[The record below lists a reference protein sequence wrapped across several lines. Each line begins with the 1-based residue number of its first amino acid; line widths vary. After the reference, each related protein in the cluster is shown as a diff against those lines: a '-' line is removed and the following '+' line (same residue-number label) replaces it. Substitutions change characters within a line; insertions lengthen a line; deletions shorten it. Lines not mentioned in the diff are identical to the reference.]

1 MVIFMKRLFY
11 LIALLPLFVACT
23 NEELGEGVVINNNDK
38 TPTQVKNVL
47 PSTEVFVQGSLV
59 NYNSTRREFVMDAD
73 EGYGVGKWPHIDVA
87 EGWEAAHFTIRIDN
101 GFPGVV
107 NQAVE
112 QYWSKKSKSGPQN
125 LGKVFTDFPW
135 GTYNDRDLDYTKID
149 QKTGYNKGKFRYVL
163 DPSGYRVNKAIKEV
177 PDMKA
182 YLTWLKD
189 NGAKEKNALIY
200 VLNHWDDY
208 KIVWY
213 VAKEVGGNYLWHVN
227 GIFVEKDKTPEDIWE
242 KIKED
247 VDKDLDISKENVTEN
262 VEIDIHK
269 QEHSD
274 WNEIK
279 TSVHIRA
286 DVENVQITIPIEY
299 KNIVEA
305 DDFSIR
311 IYNKYISGIEI
322 KNMIVHD
329 VNEGII
335 ITIDN
340 IDPTLINMLKDKYG
354 DGLTVEIHSYCK
366 EEDGIWEAMKK
377 TKIALGK
384 ASLLKYQ
391 ITSAD
396 ATENAT
402 KIVKASTTPV
412 TSETF

>member
-1 MVIFMKRLFY
+1 MKRLFY
-11 LIALLPLFVACT
+11 LIALLPLMVACT
-23 NEELGEGVVINNNDK
+23 NENDEENFVFNRNNNQTNTVVANK
-38 TPTQVKNVL
+38 L

-59 NYNSTRREFVMDAD
+59 NFNSTRREFVMDAD
-73 EGYGVGKWPHIDVA
+73 EGYGVGKWPHIDEA
-87 EGWEAAHFTIRIDN
+87 EGWEAAKFTIRIDA
-101 GFPGVV
+101 GYPGVV
-107 NQAVE
+107 DQPTE
-112 QYWSKKSKSGPQN
+112 LYWSKKTKTDPQN
-125 LGKVFTDFPW
+125 LGKVFISFPW
-135 GTYNDRDLDYTKID
+135 NTYNDRDFDYTKIQ
-149 QKTGYNKGKFRYVL
+149 QKTGNHIGEFRYIL

-177 PDMKA
+177 PDMYA
-182 YLTWLKD
+182 YLTWLKGH
-189 NGAKEKNALIY
+189 GAEEKDALTYI
-200 VLNHWDDY
+200 LNHWDDY
-208 KIVWY
+208 KIIWY
-213 VAKEVGGNYLWHVN
+213 VAKEVAGNHLWHVN
-227 GIFVEKDKTPEDIWE
+227 GIFVEKSKTPEDIWE
-242 KIKED
+242 DIKDEI
-247 VDKDLDISKENVTEN
+247 KDDMDISEENVTEN

-269 QEHSD
+269 QEHED

-299 KNIVEA
+299 SNIVEA

-311 IYNKYISGIEI
+311 IYNKYISGVEI

-329 VNEGII
+329 EKEGII
-335 ITIDN
+335 ISIDN
-340 IDPTLINMLKDKYG
+340 IDPTLINMLKEKYG

>member
-1 MVIFMKRLFY
+1 MKRLFY
-11 LIALLPLFVACT
+11 LIALLPLMVACT
-23 NEELGEGVVINNNDK
+23 NENDEENFVFNRNNNQTNTVVANK
-38 TPTQVKNVL
+38 L

-73 EGYGVGKWPHIDVA
+73 EGYGAGKWPHIDAA
-87 EGWEAAHFTIRIDN
+87 EGWEAAKFTIRIDES
-101 GFPGVV
+101 FPGVK
-107 NQAVE
+107 NQAVI
-112 QYWSKKSKSGPQN
+112 QYWSKKTKSDPQN
-125 LGKVFTDFPW
+125 LGKVYTDFPW
-135 GTYNDRDLDYTKID
+135 GRYNDRDYDYYKID
-149 QKTGYNKGKFRYVL
+149 QKGPNTGMFRYVL
-163 DPSGYRVNKAIKEV
+163 DPSGYRVKQAIKEE
-177 PDMKA
+177 PNMKA

-189 NGAKEKNALIY
+189 HGAAEKEALTNI
-200 VLNHWDDY
+200 LNNWDNY

-242 KIKED
+242 KIKDD
-247 VDKDLDISKENVTEN
+247 VDGDMDISDENVANN

-269 QEHSD
+269 QEHED

-286 DVENVQITIPIEY
+286 DVENVQIKIPIEY
-299 KNIVEA
+299 SNIVEA

-311 IYNKYISGIEI
+311 IYNKYISGVEI

-329 VNEGII
+329 ENEGII
-335 ITIDN
+335 ISIDN
-340 IDPTLINMLKDKYG
+340 IDPALINMLKDKYG

-377 TKIALGK
+377 TKISLGK

-396 ATENAT
+396 ATENGS
-402 KIVKASTTPV
+402 KIVKESTEPV
-412 TSETF
+412 TSGDF